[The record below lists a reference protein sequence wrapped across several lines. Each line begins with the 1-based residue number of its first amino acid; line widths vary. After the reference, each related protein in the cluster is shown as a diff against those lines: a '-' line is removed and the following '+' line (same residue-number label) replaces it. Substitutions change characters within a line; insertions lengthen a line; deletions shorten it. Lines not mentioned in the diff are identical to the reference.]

1 MEQEINKDQVVQAGL
16 ELVGMLIKLAIGE
29 TDQNGFLN
37 KYMDDLT
44 SDNGI
49 YKKQQDAMLK
59 FSDSSKHIEE
69 IAQGILNSTNQNSAV
84 IDQMNMSFEN
94 LNENI
99 ERVFE
104 QRKLLNAKMAA
115 LNSQIKKITELIGN
129 IQEISAQTKLLSF
142 NASIEAAHAG
152 EAGKGFRIIANEVK
166 NLSNKTATIS
176 NDIASNISE
185 LSNKIY
191 ETTSENSSHDDFLND
206 IKLLAKNSTDALE
219 KIRMNAN
226 DSAHATEQMYKEVKE
241 NQENIL
247 RSSEDVEKSNIEQIK
262 NIADRATTNL
272 ITINDRISFLLEL
285 KSLFLYIK
293 NSQV

>member
-1 MEQEINKDQVVQAGL
+1 MEYEINKNQVVQAGL
-16 ELVGMLIKLAIGE
+16 DLVGMLIQLAIGE

-44 SDNGI
+44 SENGI

-69 IAQGILNSTNQNSAV
+69 VAQGILNSARQNSLV
-84 IDQMNMSFEN
+84 IDQMKQSFEN
-94 LNENI
+94 LNGNI

-104 QRKLLNAKMAA
+104 QRRQLNAKMDA
-115 LNSQIKKITELIGN
+115 LNTQIKKITELIGN

-176 NDIASNISE
+176 NDIAANINE

-191 ETTSENSSHDDFLND
+191 ETTTENSSHDEFLND
-206 IKLLAKNSTDALE
+206 IKNLTKNSNESLE
-219 KIRMNAN
+219 KIRINAN
-226 DSAHATEQMYKEVKE
+226 DSAAATDRMYKEVKE

-247 RSSEDVEKSNIEQIK
+247 KSSEDVEKSNIEQVK
-262 NIADRATTNL
+262 VIADRATANL
-272 ITINDRISFLLEL
+272 ITINDRISFLIEL
-285 KSLFLYIK
+285 KKLFLYL
-293 NSQV
+293 SDQQA